1 MSNNTIKA
9 IIVDDER
16 LARNE
21 LKKLLEQHP
30 EIQIVDEASNV
41 DEGVEKIDLLRPDL
55 IFLDIQMPGKTG
67 FDLLAEL
74 EKAPRVIFTTAYDEF
89 ALKAFEV
96 NALDYLLKPIDPVR
110 LTDAIQKLRTE
121 IELEQASLLGTN
133 RGPLTE
139 ADQVF
144 VKDGEKCWFVKLS
157 EIRLFESVGNYAKVY
172 FAGNKPLILKS
183 LNALEDRLDERVF
196 FRANRKHIINLHWIE
211 KIEPYFNGGLL
222 VELKGGEKIE
232 ISRRQTVKFKEMMSF

>member
-1 MSNNTIKA
+1 MPITA
-9 IIVDDER
+9 IIIDDER

-21 LKKLLEQHP
+21 LKKLLEQHT
-30 EIQIVDEASNV
+30 EIQIIDEASGV
-41 DEGVEKIDLLRPDL
+41 DEGVEKIELARPDL

-67 FDLLAEL
+67 FDLLGEL
-74 EKAPRVIFTTAYDEF
+74 EKSPKVIFTTAFDEF

-96 NALDYLLKPIDPVR
+96 NALDYLLKPIDLNR
-110 LTDAIQKLRTE
+110 LSDAIQKLQTE
-121 IELEQASLLGTN
+121 LTLEQASLIEGSV

-144 VKDGEKCWFVKLS
+144 VKDGEQCWFVKLA

-172 FAGNKPLILKS
+172 FSTHKPLILKS
-183 LNALEDRLDERVF
+183 LNALEDRLDEHVF